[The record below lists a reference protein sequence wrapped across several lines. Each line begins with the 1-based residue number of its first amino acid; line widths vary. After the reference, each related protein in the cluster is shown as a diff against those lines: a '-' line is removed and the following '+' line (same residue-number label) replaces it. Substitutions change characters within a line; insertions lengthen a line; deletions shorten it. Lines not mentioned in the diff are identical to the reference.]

1 MSYESY
7 KRYGIYESYGGPEDL
22 GGVIMQ
28 DCIHCKVKIAGE
40 HAVCPLCAGILDNKG
55 DPSEDV
61 FPHIPTIYQEFNLFI
76 RILILISIVAVVAS
90 FAVNMIFTSESRWSI
105 LVAAGVLC
113 MWISLLF
120 IIRKRNNIAKTILW
134 QVGIIGILSV
144 IWDRSMGW
152 IGWSID
158 YVIPTVCVLAM
169 IVMAVGAK
177 ILKIGVRD
185 LIIYILIDAIF
196 GFIPAI
202 FILFG
207 WANVIFPSV
216 VCVAASVISLSVLI
230 LFEGDN
236 MKTEINKRMHI

>member
-1 MSYESY
+1 M
-7 KRYGIYESYGGPEDL
+7 
-22 GGVIMQ
+22 GGVVMQ
-28 DCIHCKVKIAGE
+28 DCVHCRVKILGD
-40 HAVCPLCAGILDNKG
+40 HTVCPLCSGILEGKK
-55 DPSEDV
+55 DPDEDV
-61 FPHIPTIYQEFNLFI
+61 FPHIPTIYQEFNMFI

-90 FAVNMIFTSESRWSI
+90 FAINMIFTSDSRWSI

-113 MWISLLF
+113 MWISLFF
-120 IIRKRNNIAKTILW
+120 IIRKKHNIAKTILW
-134 QVGIIGILSV
+134 QVGIISVLSF

-158 YVIPTVCVLAM
+158 YVIPTICLIAM

-185 LIIYILIDAIF
+185 LIVYLMIDAIF

-202 FILFG
+202 FIIFG

-216 VCVAASVISLSVLI
+216 VCVAASIISLSALI
-230 LFEGDN
+230 LFEGEN
-236 MKTEINKRMHI
+236 MKIEIRKRMHI